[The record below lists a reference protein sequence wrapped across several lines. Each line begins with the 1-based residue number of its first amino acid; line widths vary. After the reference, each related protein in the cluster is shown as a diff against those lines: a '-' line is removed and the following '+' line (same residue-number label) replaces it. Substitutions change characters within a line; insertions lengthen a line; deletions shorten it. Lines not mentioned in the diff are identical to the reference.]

1 MNAQNYGHWIS
12 VKERP
17 FFHQTTYPV
26 LVNTVY
32 TYIKFLVIKKKI
44 IIKLPKNLEF
54 DILGLKILK
63 KLELK
68 KIACKVTKN

>member
-32 TYIKFLVIKKKI
+32 TYIKFLVIKKKD
-44 IIKLPKNLEF
+44 NY
-54 DILGLKILK
+54 
-63 KLELK
+63 
-68 KIACKVTKN
+68 KIAKKPRI